1 MEQKKD
7 KHFSEGLYFNESN
20 KDFIEMRIG
29 INKKQLIA
37 WMKKEISNPDEWI
50 NVDVKRSSSNP
61 SKLYGEV
68 NTYNPKDKLGS
79 QDRKNIDDI
88 EAIFNDKT
96 DVPF

>member
-1 MEQKKD
+1 MVEKKD
-7 KHFSEGLYFNESN
+7 KNFSEGLYFSAS
-20 KDFIEMRIG
+20 DQQFIHMKIG
-29 INKKQLIA
+29 INKKQLA
-37 WMKKEISNPDEWI
+37 MWLKKELGNPNEWI

-61 SKLYGEV
+61 SKLYGEI

-96 DVPF
+96 DIPF

>member
-7 KHFSEGLYFNESN
+7 KKFSEGLYFNESD

-29 INKKQLIA
+29 INKKQLA
-37 WMKKEISNPDEWI
+37 VWLKKELGNPDEWI

-79 QDRKNIDDI
+79 QDKKNINDI
-88 EAIFNDKT
+88 EAIFSDSSDT
-96 DVPF
+96 PF